1 MRPLRTWGILSASPV
16 LQCPANRSAL
26 RVTQHGLRP
35 QCFLFEAPLSKV
47 TSHSARS
54 FTLSAPSQSKPT
66 PTLNP
71 TFSYRIGA
79 SFSAKGHRFDPKEN
93 AFAFDA
99 RTSNTSAQD
108 VVTGRPRSGQ
118 DAFFVS
124 NVGNTNNVAFGVAD
138 GVGGWADQ
146 GIDSADLSH
155 GLCQGMV
162 KVAGELHSQEKQ
174 NLSPRSILG
183 NAYREIVQ
191 ERKIGGGGSTA
202 CVATGDEDGT
212 LKVSK

>member
-1 MRPLRTWGILSASPV
+1 MRPLKTLGVLSASPV
-16 LQCPANRSAL
+16 LQCPASRSAL
-26 RVTQHGLRP
+26 HVTQHGLRP
-35 QCFLFEAPLSKV
+35 QCFLFEAPQSKV
-47 TSHSARS
+47 TSHLSRN
-54 FTLSAPSQSKPT
+54 FTLSAPSHSKPT

-93 AFAFDA
+93 VFTFDA
-99 RTSNTSAQD
+99 RTSNISAQD
-108 VVTGRPRSGQ
+108 VITGRSRSGQ

-124 NVGNTNNVAFGVAD
+124 KVGNTSNVAFGVAD

-155 GLCQGMV
+155 GLCLGMA
-162 KVAGELHSQEKQ
+162 KVAVDLHSPEKQ
-174 NLSPRSILG
+174 NLSPQSILG

-191 ERKIGGGGSTA
+191 EGKISGGGSTA